1 MVEIR
6 GISKSFAGVPAV
18 KSVVLSVAEGEFV
31 TLLGPSGC
39 GKTTL
44 LRIVAGL
51 ETADEGRVEVDGKD
65 VSDLPAHKRPVNT
78 VFQRVTLFP
87 HLNVFDNVAFGLQL
101 QRLPKEEIKQR
112 VTAGLELVGMSS
124 FEKRSPST
132 LSGGQAQRVS
142 LARALVNRPQVLLLD
157 EPLSALDLQIRRQL
171 QRELRQIHRELGVTF
186 LYVTHDQEEAMTMS
200 DRIVVMREGMVQQ
213 EGSPSQVYR
222 EPVSQGVAR
231 FLGTSNMV
239 PGRVAAVEG
248 DWALIECAGF
258 KTRVR
263 GMALEREQPVMVV
276 LRPEAI
282 ELSPGSHREGE
293 VDTLPG
299 TVRDIEFLGP
309 LVNIIIDGRGVSL
322 IISQRSS
329 ESDRFHVGDQVTAHW
344 HEGLPLV
351 FAADPEAAPLTT
363 ADNRKET

>member
-6 GISKSFAGVPAV
+6 EVSRSFAGVPAV
-18 KSVVLSVAEGEFV
+18 ESVSLSVAEGEFV

-51 ETADEGRVEVDGKD
+51 ETADEGRVEVDGRD
-65 VSDLPAHKRPVNT
+65 VSDLPAHKRPVNL

-101 QRLPKEEIKQR
+101 QKLPKDEIRKR
-112 VTAGLELVGMSS
+112 VAEGLELVGMAS

-132 LSGGQAQRVS
+132 LSGGQAQRIS
-142 LARALVNRPQVLLLD
+142 LARALVNRPRVLLLD

-200 DRIVVMREGMVQQ
+200 DRIVVMRDGVIQQ

-222 EPVSQGVAR
+222 QPASQGVAR

-239 PGRVAAVEG
+239 AGTVAAVEG
-248 DWALIECAGF
+248 EVALVECPGF
-258 KTRVR
+258 RTKVH
-263 GMALEREQPVMVV
+263 GMTLEHGQAVMVV

-282 ELSPGSHREGE
+282 ELSPG
-293 VDTLPG
+293 DDNATDMDALTG
-299 TVRDIEFLGP
+299 TVRDVEFLGP
-309 LVNIIIDGRGVSL
+309 LCNFIIDGPGVSL
-322 IISQRSS
+322 VISQRSS
-329 ESDRFHVGDQVTAHW
+329 DSDQFKLGDRVTAHW

-351 FAADPEAAPLTT
+351 FADPQAAAVPAAD
-363 ADNRKET
+363 DRKGA